1 MLRVA
6 PDAILQVLSIVS
18 APLLVWRLISAGL
31 AANYRIF
38 FGYIVFR
45 FVYQFTLLFFDPRSD
60 AYCYLFVA
68 AEPFIWFLYA
78 GVVIELYGLVL
89 KRHRGFYTL
98 GRWAIFV
105 VMAISVTLSGLALL
119 PHITPDMPQTST
131 AMGIMVAGERAID
144 LSLALF
150 LLLML
155 AFLNFYTVPLSRN
168 VVVHAV
174 VYTVFFL
181 SNTLGMVLRTVFGL
195 RYAAELDTGLMM
207 LSCACALAWLFL
219 LSAKGEETRARS
231 PWFGPE
237 QEERILW
244 QLDSINATLMKAGKR

>member
-1 MLRVA
+1 VCAAPVA
-6 PDAILQVLSIVS
+6 WV
-18 APLLVWRLISAGL
+18 
-31 AANYRIF
+31 
-38 FGYIVFR
+38 
-45 FVYQFTLLFFDPRSD
+45 
-60 AYCYLFVA
+60 
-68 AEPFIWFLYA
+68 LYA
-78 GVVIELYGLVL
+78 GIVVELYGLIL

-98 GRWAIFV
+98 GRWSIFV
-105 VMAISVTLSGLALL
+105 VMGTSAALSCLALL
-119 PHITPDMPQTST
+119 PQITPEMPQASK
-131 AMGIMVAGERAID
+131 AIGLILAGERAVD

-181 SNTLGMVLRTVFGL
+181 SNTLGMILRTIFGL
-195 RYAAELDTGLMM
+195 KYAAELDTGLAA
-207 LSCACALAWLFL
+207 LSCACAGAWLLL
-219 LSAKGEETRARS
+219 LSSKGEEPRTRS

-244 QLDSINATLMKAGKR
+244 QLDAMNATLMKAGRR